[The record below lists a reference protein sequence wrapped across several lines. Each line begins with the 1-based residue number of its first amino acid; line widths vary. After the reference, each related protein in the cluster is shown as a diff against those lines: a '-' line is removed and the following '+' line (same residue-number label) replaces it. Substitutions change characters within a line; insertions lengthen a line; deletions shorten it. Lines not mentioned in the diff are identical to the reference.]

1 MTVNLLEVDEALYWF
16 MLVQIRNI
24 DTLLVE
30 GQDGPIV
37 GDFLNGLGG
46 LSMERVVVL
55 RAMIVTETQ
64 QPMRDRFA

>member
-1 MTVNLLEVDEALYWF
+1 

-30 GQDGPIV
+30 GQDGPTV

>member
-24 DTLLVE
+24 DTLLVG
-30 GQDGPIV
+30 GQDGPTV